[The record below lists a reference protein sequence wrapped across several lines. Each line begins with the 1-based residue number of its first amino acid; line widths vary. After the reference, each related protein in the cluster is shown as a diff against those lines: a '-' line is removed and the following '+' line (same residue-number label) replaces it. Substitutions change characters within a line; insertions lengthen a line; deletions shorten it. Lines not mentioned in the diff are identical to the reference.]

1 MIAINDKAKC
11 AGQDNTGNNVCS
23 DRERC
28 GRYMRPAG
36 DRQTYE
42 NFWKAGRDCQWDES
56 IAGQSDWNE
65 SRIDVIGQNGNT
77 GDHYHEN

>member
-1 MIAINDKAKC
+1 MTLHPINDKAKC
-11 AGQDNTGNNVCS
+11 AGQDETGNNVCS

-42 NFWKAGRDCQWDES
+42 NFWKAGRDCQWYES
-56 IAGQSDWNE
+56 IAGYVEEPAKVGW
-65 SRIDVIGQNGNT
+65 
-77 GDHYHEN
+77 